1 MTFLEE
7 NENTP
12 KAAKHPAYPKCWK
25 GSVIVFD
32 TERKNT
38 LVSLV
43 VGCCSGKIAMS
54 DIYVRLIVHMQKSHG
69 LFKQVCYTSVNN
81 LQQWCLSS
89 CYKLGMA
96 TGKAMQTILDC
107 YTSVNNLQQ
116 WCLSSCYKLGMAT
129 GKAMQTILDLLEQC
143 VTNLMQLSALLKPE
157 TSCLR
162 LTDS

>member
-96 TGKAMQTILDC
+96 TGKAMQTILD
-107 YTSVNNLQQ
+107 
-116 WCLSSCYKLGMAT
+116 
-129 GKAMQTILDLLEQC
+129 LLEQC